1 MHKLAMRF
9 LTSTEG
15 KYFTLTVDDIKS
27 DGDGV
32 PTVTEAE
39 VNALMDL
46 VIAKNIFESSS
57 GNLVGKKD
65 AKIVTTDT
73 SIVEVAQGNSAC
85 EGTIFCLN
93 I

>member
-15 KYFTLTVDDIKS
+15 KYFTLTVDDIKA
-27 DGDGV
+27 DEDGV

-39 VNALMDL
+39 VNSLMDL
-46 VIAKNIFESSS
+46 VIAKNIFISAS

-65 AKIVTTDT
+65 AKIITTES
-73 SIVEVAQGNSAC
+73 SIVDVA
-85 EGTIFCLN
+85 
-93 I
+93 

>member
-9 LTSTEG
+9 LTATEG
-15 KYFTLTVDDIKS
+15 KYFTLTVDDIKA
-27 DGDGV
+27 DGEGV

-46 VIAKNIFESSS
+46 VIAKNIFESAS

-73 SIVEVAQGNSAC
+73 NTVQVA
-85 EGTIFCLN
+85 
-93 I
+93 

>member
-15 KYFTLTVDDIKS
+15 KYFTLTVDDIKA
-27 DGDGV
+27 DENGI

-46 VIAKNIFESSS
+46 VIAKNIFISAS

-65 AKIVTTDT
+65 AKIITTDT
-73 SIVEVAQGNSAC
+73 STVDVA
-85 EGTIFCLN
+85 
-93 I
+93 